1 MPRQENN
8 QIQPVARPVQAFIEP
23 VRVSIAE
30 PARPAQLPGMG
41 QIQTV
46 QQGGTPN
53 VGSFNSFERLAGNL
67 ETFNRQLTP
76 VLQQIGLQYA
86 DAQMRQGE
94 ARARAEALQGMVQN
108 DVAIE
113 NAEGNYNKANRA
125 LAKRDPQAAG
135 IMAILNP
142 YEQIGYER
150 GQAKLAGSE
159 IAIGLPDYIRQNSG
173 QIDYTAPDQGQGA
186 IRQLSDQYAAG
197 VMKRYGLTAEN
208 PMAQRFVVPEVE
220 KAREKMGLDLMKDR
234 SEAIKQSRIGQTA
247 AMLSQLWKQAQSSQS
262 VEYNGQIFKK
272 DNPNFNYALRQRMQD
287 VLNGVVTNGVM
298 PGDGR
303 KIQEQVYK
311 ILNAQGWFQDNEGFR
326 SVVDSLE
333 STDKVLD
340 ENGKEIIDIRSGKP
354 YRLTLGQVYQADD
367 LEARIKYGTAA
378 RAERK
383 AKGENL
389 KIEAETFLYNRIG
402 AIPPGPQREA
412 ARAKA
417 ITDFANA
424 KGQELNAAGITLFD
438 LQKQAKEIG
447 DLTSTLFI
455 QDQPN
460 PGAADAALS
469 ALSERYGNAWNARD
483 AYREGQALAG
493 TFRDPRE
500 GGKFLLRWNAEVNRI
515 DKDRTNMQQYQA
527 PLNDEIS
534 RFITSQ
540 VITNYRDGA
549 LRKGD
554 QQESR
559 NRQQRAY
566 RPLIDAALGDAERKK
581 GGKLTDAEV
590 RSTALTVMQNY
601 GKSDPDQK
609 AWLFPGSKYS
619 QTPGV
624 TPQTKPRATTQPA
637 PAAGATPKPLP
648 TVYGVNQLDS
658 IPDRKLLLRN
668 YDTRPVLS
676 APGLNELIQTVTQ
689 DRPWPKSFERAWRD
703 SGARSP
709 GEFIMRQIEFYPG
722 VFPLPP
728 KLQQKIQK
736 RASAEAGAG
745 DFMASLES
753 ARARFPHLANM
764 AMGSVLDVVTG
775 ARPSYAAVRYE
786 QPSTSMPND
795 GGGGG
800 GGLDVR
806 HPTLAR
812 LATGYMVP
820 TRPGLCTTAVLQ
832 TLEAN
837 GLPNPRATGAD
848 AGNNPR
854 GLASQL
860 INGYGWQPLPGLGQP
875 QTLRSS
881 YGTFNANVI
890 PEAEYQAAVRAGR
903 IPSGALVFSTR
914 HGSWHGTSPGSAGYD
929 VAVARNGGRNLWN
942 GYLNGSDVY
951 RGGSTLRMVLI
962 PRGASIN
969 NVSRN

>member
-1 MPRQENN
+1 MARQETN

-53 VGSFNSFERLAGNL
+53 VAGFNSFERLAGNL

-76 VLQQIGLQYA
+76 VLQQMGLQYA

-113 NAEGNYNKANRA
+113 NAEGSYNKANRA

-135 IMAILNP
+135 IMAVLNP

-159 IAIGLPDYIRQNSG
+159 VAIGLPEHIRQHAD
-173 QIDYTAPDQGQGA
+173 QIDYTTPDQGQGA
-186 IRQLSDQYAAG
+186 IRLLTDQYTAG
-197 VMKRYGLTAEN
+197 VMKRYGLTADN

-220 KAREKMGLDLMKDR
+220 KAREKMGLQIMKDR
-234 SEAIKQSRIGQTA
+234 SDAIKQSRIGQTGA
-247 AMLSQLWKQAQSSQS
+247 LLYGMWNQAQSDQA
-262 VEYNGQIFKK
+262 VEYKGQIYKK
-272 DNPNFNYALRQRMQD
+272 DNPMFAYALREKMQE
-287 VLNGVVTNGVM
+287 VLAGAVTSGVM

-303 KIQEQVYK
+303 EIQEKVYK
-311 ILNAQGWFQDNEGFR
+311 SLKAQGWFTDNESFR
-326 SVVDSLE
+326 RVVDSLE
-333 STDKVLD
+333 STDKMLD
-340 ENGKEIIDIRSGKP
+340 ANGKEVIDPRTQKP
-354 YRLTLGQVYQADD
+354 LRLTLGEVYRIDD
-367 LEARIKYGTAA
+367 IDAQIKYGQA
-378 RAERK
+378 RREQRRANAEDV
-383 AKGENL
+383 
-389 KIEAETFLYNRIG
+389 KIQAEVFLYNRIG

-417 ITDFANA
+417 ITDFANVYA
-424 KGQELNAAGITLFD
+424 DKLNAAGITLFD

-447 DLTSTLFI
+447 DLTGTLFI

-460 PGAADAALS
+460 PGAPDAALS
-469 ALSERYGNAWNARD
+469 ALSERYGSAWNARD
-483 AYREGQALAG
+483 AYREGQVLAG
-493 TFRDPRE
+493 TFRDPKE
-500 GGKFLLRWNAEVNRI
+500 GGKFLIRWNAEVNRI
-515 DKDRTNMQQYQA
+515 DKDRTDKGQYQA
-527 PLNDEIS
+527 PLNDEMN
-534 RFITSQ
+534 RFISSQ

-554 QQESR
+554 QEESK
-559 NRQQRAY
+559 NRQRRAY
-566 RPLIDAALGDAERKK
+566 RPLIDAALGEAERKK
-581 GGKLTDAEV
+581 GGKLTDSEV
-590 RSTALTVMQNY
+590 RTTALSVMQGY

-648 TVYGVNQLDS
+648 TVYGVSQLDS

-668 YDTRPVLS
+668 YDKKPVLS
-676 APGLNELIQTVTQ
+676 APGLNELIQTVAQ

-703 SGARSP
+703 SGARTP
-709 GEFIMRQIEFYPG
+709 GEFIMRQLENYPG
-722 VFPLPP
+722 VFQLPP

-745 DFMASLES
+745 DFMASLQA
-753 ARARFPHLANM
+753 ARARFPQLANL

-786 QPSTSMPND
+786 QPSAAMPND
-795 GGGGG
+795 GGGG

-820 TRPGLCTTAVLQ
+820 TRPGLCTTAVLE
-832 TLEAN
+832 TLAAN
-837 GLPNPRATGAD
+837 GLPNPRETGRD

-875 QTLRSS
+875 QTLRSP
-881 YGTFNANVI
+881 YGTFSANVI

-914 HGSWHGTSPGSAGYD
+914 HGSWQGASPGSRGYD

-942 GYLNGSDVY
+942 GYLNRSDVH